1 MRTAGSRA
9 SDPIRL
15 RSATG
20 SRVDQRRIKDALGYR
35 LISIAGEQAAIVATA
50 VALVAGCPSM
60 LDDANQHAVLF
71 AIHKNG
77 AYLLDVARLLAF
89 APDGITGTAEEVRI
103 ARFTCQSQRLLV
115 HKGHH
120 QHLAAGIILDHG
132 GYQAL
137 AIKFQHGR
145 TSTPFACKYCFTSR
159 IRNSPK

>member
-60 LDDANQHAVLF
+60 
-71 AIHKNG
+71 
-77 AYLLDVARLLAF
+77 LDVARLLAF